1 MAFENLKTSHILIG
15 TILNIQSILS
25 NHAKEA
31 LFQLSQIDD
40 WDPQIRVST
49 KPQFGQYQINGVM
62 SIAKKTGKMPRELA
76 EQLINK
82 LENITKD
89 MIENLE
95 VAGPGFINITLKPEW
110 LATKI
115 SEVISSPN
123 LGVSP
128 VIPETVVVDY
138 SAPNVAKE
146 MHVGHLR
153 TTIIGDA
160 VVRTLS
166 FLGHN
171 VIRANH
177 IGDWGTQFGMLIAY
191 LEKMQNEHATDMAL
205 TDLEA
210 FYRDAKKTYD
220 EDESFA
226 IKARD
231 YVVKLQSGDAYCL
244 EMWQKLVKLTMAQNF
259 LVYERLNVTLSEN
272 DTMGESL
279 YNDMLLEIVTDLK
292 NRGIAVE
299 SEGAT
304 VVYLDEYRNKNGD
317 PMGVVIQKS
326 GGGFLYTTTDIASAK
341 YRVEKLKA
349 NRALYYVDSRQN
361 QHLTQAWL
369 IARMAGYV
377 PDSVSLEHHQIGM
390 MLGKDGKPFKTRSG
404 GTIKLID
411 LLDEAKDRA
420 KQLIQSKNSEMDEQE
435 LDRLSEIV
443 GIGAVKYAD
452 LSKNR
457 TTDYIFDW
465 DHMLSFDGNTAPYM
479 LYAFSRVNSIF
490 KKAGISPQSI
500 ASSSIVLN
508 APEEISLA
516 LSLLQFEEVI
526 LTVAKEGTPH
536 VMCTYLFELAG
547 LFSKFYE
554 ACSILQAE
562 LDTIK
567 NSRLL
572 LAHLTAKTI
581 QTGLETLGIKTV
593 ERM

>member
-1 MAFENLKTSHILIG
+1 M
-15 TILNIQSILS
+15 NIQSILS